1 MSITGVTRLH
11 ARKLYIAALKEDFA
25 AKGRRMEEITK
36 VTDPSQSEVHIQFWY
51 LSLRGVCLGSGSG
64 SKKTLSM
71 QGHPVEGEVGF
82 VGRLWKVLDRLAVMK
97 TVLEIVKLDHLN
109 IFLHCIHWTRICATY
124 YPSLERP

>member
-1 MSITGVTRLH
+1 M
-11 ARKLYIAALKEDFA
+11 
-25 AKGRRMEEITK
+25 
-36 VTDPSQSEVHIQFWY
+36 
-51 LSLRGVCLGSGSG
+51 
-64 SKKTLSM
+64 SM